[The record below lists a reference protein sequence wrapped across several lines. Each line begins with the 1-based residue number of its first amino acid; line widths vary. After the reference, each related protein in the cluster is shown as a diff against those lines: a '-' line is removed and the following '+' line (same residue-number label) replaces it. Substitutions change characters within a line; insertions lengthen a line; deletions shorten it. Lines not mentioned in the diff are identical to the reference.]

1 MVKDPVLSLT
11 VALVT
16 SMERVQ
22 FLGEKKEGW
31 GKSQDDS
38 KVFGLRKRKD
48 RIVSTKMGKA
58 AI

>member
-1 MVKDPVLSLT
+1 
-11 VALVT
+11 
-16 SMERVQ
+16 MERVQ